1 MEKFKDVES
10 QVNEKELISPKISVD
25 RTLMNHLLLIEQR
38 LKDYKYDRDMYDR
51 VDAIAEYDSYDIF
64 DH

>member
-1 MEKFKDVES
+1 
-10 QVNEKELISPKISVD
+10 
-25 RTLMNHLLLIEQR
+25 MNHLLLIEQR